1 MAHLSQISGTPSS
14 LPQDYAI
21 LSRFAAPL
29 SGETQEELEASSAR
43 NDQEECDEEDTLL
56 VPRQQVRRTSF
67 PSSYILPPQPSMNI
81 IPTAPSVLQPTEN
94 TPLLAPLIP
103 RIRENVDFPIDG
115 REPSTA
121 QMYWEELRI
130 LLKYSL
136 PVFG

>member
-14 LPQDYAI
+14 LPKDYAI

-29 SGETQEELEASSAR
+29 SGETQEEPRASPAR
-43 NDQEECDEEDTLL
+43 NDQEEYDEEDALL
-56 VPRQQVRRTSF
+56 ALRRQVRRTSF
-67 PSSYILPPQPSMNI
+67 PSSYIVPPQPSMNI

-94 TPLLAPLIP
+94 TPLLAPLMP
-103 RIRENVDFPIDG
+103 RIRENVDFPCDG
-115 REPSTA
+115 HDPSTA